1 MKKNYGIE
9 SIDEANP
16 DTLMKFLVNAS
27 FRSGM
32 LASVAL
38 PISMVYN
45 PQVKSTTSSWSPRD
59 KPTIQEGIADLV
71 PSARV
76 ANSIDSDLNSLQ
88 IRRQKERHAKAFA
101 RDLLNLTPHI
111 DVLRNIMKSS
121 VYDAI
126 ENN

>member
-1 MKKNYGIE
+1 M
-9 SIDEANP
+9 
-16 DTLMKFLVNAS
+16 F
-27 FRSGM
+27 
-32 LASVAL
+32 
-38 PISMVYN
+38 
-45 PQVKSTTSSWSPRD
+45 
-59 KPTIQEGIADLV
+59 

-76 ANSIDSDLNSLQ
+76 ANSILGIGYDSFMYATSPEEGSVDSDLNSLQ
-88 IRRQKERHAKAFA
+88 IRRQKERHAKAFT